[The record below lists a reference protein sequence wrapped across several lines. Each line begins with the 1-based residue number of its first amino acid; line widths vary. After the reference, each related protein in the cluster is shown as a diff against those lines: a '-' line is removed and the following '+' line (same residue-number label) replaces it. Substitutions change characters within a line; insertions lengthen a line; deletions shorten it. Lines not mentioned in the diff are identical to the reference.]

1 VRVWLRK
8 RGKDEPDPAEPR
20 TDEGAWT
27 PPKPTVSPG
36 PQYPQAAFDAKVQGT
51 VLVEVLIGEE
61 GEVAHLARPSRTS
74 PWPSDLLTGR
84 NARRDE

>member
-1 VRVWLRK
+1 VR
-8 RGKDEPDPAEPR
+8 
-20 TDEGAWT
+20 
-27 PPKPTVSPG
+27 
-36 PQYPQAAFDAKVQGT
+36 PQAAFDAKVQGT

-61 GEVAHLARPSRTS
+61 GEVAHLARPARTF